1 VVLERHLATVCDNH
15 KVSVAKKNPTIAD
28 FNEAL
33 KAATVIDLPQWRF
46 IQHLA
51 DLRNMCDHARTPDPT
66 SEQIGDLVAGVKKIT
81 KTVF

>member
-33 KAATVIDLPQWRF
+33 T
-46 IQHLA
+46 
-51 DLRNMCDHARTPDPT
+51 
-66 SEQIGDLVAGVKKIT
+66 
-81 KTVF
+81 